1 MTDSLPTDS
10 APDNAFSLD
19 RPMPQD
25 ALSAHSS
32 RWGGYGAY
40 PAFSWSWWLRRGWVL
55 WPVAIAYGCAFATW
69 HAAGMNMWSDWPGL
83 ALRACG
89 GILLMVSAG
98 PMLATLVRHW
108 RLPYDLERVLVIASI
123 VAGLG
128 MALFLE
134 VWVDNYHSMLM
145 EHYRGRTMNIPYVFR
160 ALSNL
165 LRISLD
171 GSTLLL
177 IFAGGGFAVFQYLS
191 EKRRLADYAR
201 RRELET
207 VREEKD
213 AADMRLAVLQAQ
225 VEPHF
230 LFNTL
235 ASVRSLVPVDPDR
248 AVATINA
255 LADYLRSTL
264 PSFREIGR
272 DTSVDGATLGKQI
285 EICQRYLE
293 LMNVRMDGR
302 IRIVIDASDEVR
314 SRAFPPL
321 ILLSLVENAVKHGIE
336 PKPGPGMI
344 AIRASVRSDGG
355 LEIAVEDDGA
365 GLQLGATHGVGLA
378 NIRAQLRNRFG
389 DGAVLD
395 IASRPQGGT
404 RAAISMDKA

>member
-1 MTDSLPTDS
+1 MTDIVP
-10 APDNAFSLD
+10 PDLD
-19 RPMPQD
+19 RPIPQD
-25 ALSAHSS
+25 ALTAGWS
-32 RWGGYGAY
+32 RWGHYRAF
-40 PAFSWSWWLRRGWVL
+40 PTFSWSWWLRRGWVL

-69 HAAGMNMWSDWPGL
+69 HASGMNAWGDWPGL
-83 ALRACG
+83 ALRACA
-89 GILLMVSAG
+89 GILLIVSAG
-98 PMLATLVRHW
+98 PLLATLVRHW
-108 RLPYDLERVLVIASI
+108 RLPYAIERILVVVAI

-128 MALFLE
+128 IGLVAE
-134 VWVDNYHSMLM
+134 SWIDRYHSMLM
-145 EHYRGRTMNIPYVFR
+145 DHHRGGTMAIPFVFR
-160 ALSNL
+160 AISAL

-171 GSTLLL
+171 GSTLVL
-177 IFAGGGFAVFQYLS
+177 IFAAGGFAVFQYLT

-264 PSFREIGR
+264 PSFREVGR
-272 DTSVDGATLGKQI
+272 ETSVDGATLGKQI

-302 IRIVIDASDEVR
+302 IRIVIDASEAVR
-314 SRAFPPL
+314 GLAFPPL

-344 AIRASVRSDGG
+344 AIRAKVRDDGG
-355 LEIAVEDDGA
+355 LEIAVDDDGA
-365 GLQLGATHGVGLA
+365 GLQLGAAHGVGLA

-389 DGAVLD
+389 ERAALD
-395 IASRPQGGT
+395 IASRPEGGT
-404 RAAISMDKA
+404 RAAIHMNKTPA